1 MKNIKGDSVL
11 KWDLENCVV
20 IYLGVI
26 IAASEANTYD
36 NTIRAALITN
46 ADQLIKL

>member
-1 MKNIKGDSVL
+1 MKNIKGDSIL

-26 IAASEANTYD
+26 ITVNAPNTYD

-46 ADQLIKL
+46 IDQIPLL